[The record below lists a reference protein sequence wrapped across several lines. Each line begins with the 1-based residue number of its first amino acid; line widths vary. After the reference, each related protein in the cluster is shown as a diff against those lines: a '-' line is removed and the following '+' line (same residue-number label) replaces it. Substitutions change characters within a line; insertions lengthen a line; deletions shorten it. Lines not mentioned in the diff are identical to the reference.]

1 MLTPQEVS
9 GAKLEKAV
17 FGGYDIASVDGFLEQ
32 VTKDYTALYRE
43 NGILKTK
50 MKVLVDKVED
60 YRSTEDAMRMALL
73 QAEQTA
79 KDIIAAAEAQRDSL
93 EAETARRRS
102 ELMQRLEAEA
112 MDRREEL
119 RQSTARE
126 EAALATARRA
136 TAEYLDKLRA
146 SMAAYAETLDRV
158 YDYVEPL
165 PPAPQEVPTPEP
177 AQGEALSPAEE
188 PPEDGVSQDTAD
200 NIAAHIFRSLDSLA
214 EQDAAK
220 EKEDKDYTFT
230 PLPDID
236 YKHLQ
241 FGNNYDPKK

>member
-1 MLTPQEVS
+1 
-9 GAKLEKAV
+9 
-17 FGGYDIASVDGFLEQ
+17 
-32 VTKDYTALYRE
+32 
-43 NGILKTK
+43 
-50 MKVLVDKVED
+50 
-60 YRSTEDAMRMALL
+60 
-73 QAEQTA
+73 
-79 KDIIAAAEAQRDSL
+79 
-93 EAETARRRS
+93 
-102 ELMQRLEAEA
+102 MQRLEAEA
-112 MDRREEL
+112 MDRREDL
-119 RQSTARE
+119 RQSTVRE
-126 EAALATARRA
+126 EAALASARRA

-158 YDYVEPL
+158 DDYVEPL
-165 PPAPQEVPTPEP
+165 PPAPQEVFTPEP
-177 AQGEALSPAEE
+177 AQGEAPPPAEE
-188 PPEDGVSQDTAD
+188 PPEEGVSQDTAD